1 MRTAWRVLNVVGLVF
16 IAAAAAPPEK
26 PVVESPVVQVKDLTP
41 VALVRRFLGCGL
53 PIVTLISRGVYAN
66 LQGIQE
72 KTLPWSR
79 KCPARTSSRKS
90 RSPKAGAPTSN
101 PLS

>member
-41 VALVRRFLGCGL
+41 VR
-53 PIVTLISRGVYAN
+53 
-66 LQGIQE
+66 
-72 KTLPWSR
+72 WSGDSWV
-79 KCPARTSSRKS
+79 ADF
-90 RSPKAGAPTSN
+90 RS
-101 PLS
+101 